1 MGTIVDWEGSVAN
14 MEHET
19 WDMDGNSEGGKLEA
33 GDVVIWKQNEGT
45 VLKHAG

>member
-1 MGTIVDWEGSVAN
+1 

-19 WDMDGNSEGGKLEA
+19 WDMDGNSEGGSLEA
-33 GDVVIWKQNEGT
+33 GDFVIWKQNEGT